1 MGTVNH
7 KAILNAKNITVKNGF
22 AFFWGSPFSQWYK
35 SPFTMAGA
43 TFETAE
49 HYMMYGKATI
59 FGDAKIAKDILR
71 TKDPKKVKA
80 LGKQV
85 GGFLENTWNLH
96 KYNVV
101 YSGNIEKFKQNKEL
115 AYLLILSGDLEL
127 VEASPYD
134 KIWGIGMG
142 VDNPN
147 ITDKSKWQGE
157 NLLGK
162 VLMDVRKYL
171 IEHWDGGVS
180 DYGFSKD

>member
-1 MGTVNH
+1 MGNITPKTV
-7 KAILNAKNITVKNGF
+7 LNANNITVKDGF

-35 SPFTMAGA
+35 SPFVMAGA

-80 LGKQV
+80 LGKRV
-85 GGFLENTWNLH
+85 GGFIEDTWKLH
-96 KYNVV
+96 RYNIV
-101 YSGNIEKFKQNKEL
+101 YSGNIEKFTQNKKL
-115 AYLLILSGDLEL
+115 AYLLMASHGLEI

-142 VDNPN
+142 VEHPN
-147 ITDKSKWQGE
+147 VTDKSKWQGE

-171 IEHWDGGVS
+171 IEDWDGGVA
-180 DYGFSKD
+180 DYGFTKD